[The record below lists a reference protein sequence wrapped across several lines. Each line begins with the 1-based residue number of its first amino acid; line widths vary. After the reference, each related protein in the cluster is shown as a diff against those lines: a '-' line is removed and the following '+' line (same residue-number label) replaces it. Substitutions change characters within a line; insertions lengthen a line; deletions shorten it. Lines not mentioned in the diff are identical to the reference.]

1 MEFNNTETS
10 PPVEKTL
17 AVLELFSRQHDGV
30 TLKEAATLTGIAQAT
45 LLRILNTL
53 VSSGYLIRL
62 DGKKYIP
69 NFNLSRYGDIPGWL
83 DSELSKVLKRLCDS
97 TGQSAE
103 IITVKGDSLFW
114 YDKLEPPEMAIRINA
129 KPGFKRQ
136 IYELD
141 APSRCYLNYIGA
153 DRVAK
158 KYDTK
163 AFYDVEY
170 KPQSWNEAV
179 EIFSADTVDSIRH
192 DKHGNSN
199 GVRRYAALVTDKN
212 DKFCFIL
219 SIAEAAVPVN
229 NTPEHIE
236 KVINALER
244 ERKSLIKFINK

>member
-1 MEFNNTETS
+1 MEFNSNDTS

-17 AVLELFSRQHDGV
+17 AVLELFSRLQDGI
-30 TLKEAATLTGIAQAT
+30 TLKEAASLTGIAQAT

-53 VSSGYLIRL
+53 VTSGYLIRL
-62 DGKKYIP
+62 DGKKYIS

-83 DSELSKVLKRLCDS
+83 DSELSKVLQRLCDS

-114 YDKLEPPEMAIRINA
+114 YDKLEPPEMPIRISA

-153 DRVAK
+153 SHVAE
-158 KYDTK
+158 KYDTEK
-163 AFYDVEY
+163 FYNVEY
-170 KPQSWNEAV
+170 KSQSWSEAV
-179 EIFSADTVDSIRH
+179 EIFSADSADSIRY
-192 DKHGNSN
+192 DRHGNSN
-199 GVRRYAALVTDKN
+199 GIRRYAALVTDQN
-212 DKFCFIL
+212 DNFCFIL

-236 KVINALER
+236 KVINALEH
-244 ERKSLIKFINK
+244 ERNTLIKHINK